1 LIRLLRALI
10 DTAALR
16 HNLGTIR
23 AYAPGSRVMAV
34 VKANAYGH
42 GLVST
47 ALALADAD
55 SFAVARLEEG
65 IALRAAGVRTPIVLL
80 EGVFSAEQLAEA
92 AHHRFELVVHDPL
105 QLKLLEAH
113 RDAQRF
119 IVWIKMDTGMNR
131 LGFRPEAFAPALAR
145 LRALTVPP
153 LELRAMTHLARADER
168 DVSMT
173 REQIAKFESTLSEA
187 GLTGTQRLATSIGN
201 SAGTLGWPA
210 AHGDWVRPGLALYGV
225 SPFGNETAEKHGLK
239 PVMTLETTVLTVRDV
254 KRGETVGYA
263 GAWRAER
270 DSSIAILAAGY
281 GDGLPRHLANGTPV
295 LIAGG
300 RWSDGPHAV
309 PRRTQGRPDLA
320 DRARGAGHRRRQA
333 LRRTALRGQP
343 GRRLGRGAAG
353 RGSGDARRD
362 DSLRIA
368 VRREPASAARVEMK
382 TGTNLCRSVP
392 VC

>member
-23 AYAPGSRVMAV
+23 AYAPGSKVMAV

-113 RDAQRF
+113 REAQRF

-131 LGFRPEAFAPALAR
+131 LGFRPEAFGPALTR
-145 LRALTVPP
+145 LRALTVPA

-168 DVSMT
+168 DEPMT
-173 REQIAKFESTLSEA
+173 REQIAKFEATLADA
-187 GLTGTQRLATSIGN
+187 GLTGPQRLATSIGN

-239 PVMTLETTVLTVRDV
+239 PVMTLETTVVTVRDV

-270 DSSIAILAAGY
+270 ESSIAILAAGY
-281 GDGLPRHLANGTPV
+281 GDGLPRHLDNGTPV
-295 LIAGG
+295 LIAGARYPLVG
-300 RWSDGPHAV
+300 RVSMDMIAV
-309 PRRTQGRPDLA
+309 DVTGAPKVVTGNKA
-320 DRARGAGHRRRQA
+320 IVWGAGLPVEEVAKHADTIPYELLCGVSQ
-333 LRRTALRGQP
+333 
-343 GRRLGRGAAG
+343 
-353 RGSGDARRD
+353 
-362 DSLRIA
+362 
-368 VRREPASAARVEMK
+368 RVPLELK
-382 TGTNLCRSVP
+382 
-392 VC
+392 